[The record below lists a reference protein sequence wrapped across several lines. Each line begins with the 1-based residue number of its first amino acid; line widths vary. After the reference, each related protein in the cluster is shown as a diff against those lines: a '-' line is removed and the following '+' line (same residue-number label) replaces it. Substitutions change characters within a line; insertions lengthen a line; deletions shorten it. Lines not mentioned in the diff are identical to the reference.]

1 MASQKFTKVTLFFNC
16 KLLYGGENKIF
27 ASKSEMV
34 SKLTQ
39 ISDGKK
45 EINFINGR
53 TVPFSKE
60 FSMPF
65 KWEEFPTYRDNP
77 FNYPNYAVF
86 TDGTVNRTFGYFVTS
101 SNTKN
106 LPSDTVE
113 LFFKYDSFINNSDV
127 IKNLKNKP
135 VERYTM
141 DGWIKSG
148 TSVAYNNFT
157 SDEFKPDT
165 KISSIYA
172 ANYLKNILYKKD
184 NATPPVSKIYV
195 QFFVVY
201 LKYYL
206 DETAEIKFTVDSTL
220 LPTFSSIYPLKVV
233 YFPFCVFDSNG
244 RIYSDYDFLI
254 PVKNVGEREYQAMY
268 NGGERVKYLFLY
280 GKSNPIVNEF
290 FPSEGLKYLDSKS
303 VKKVLTV
310 EPFDISYFSD
320 NDGGKNLL
328 VPIDTG
334 IYSISSINNK
344 PYKYAGFFY
353 DDSKNTVL
361 LQELSQSSNYRM
373 SKTYIQNVEKTG
385 TEIEKI
391 LMSLGIMNIYPFKYS
406 IFKFQNTSIPLVP
419 RPSMTQ
425 SEDVSISRV
434 YGKENNISYLLKLTQ
449 NDFFDIPIE
458 ISAEETEPLPVSQNA
473 KELFLQANSNQI
485 QNGIL
490 YARQEQITKNIQNI
504 GNGVF
509 GGINAVSGAVLGNP
523 FGVTS
528 GVQGI
533 FNSTIG
539 IINEEMKIN
548 KLIDSNKSKLLD
560 LENTNS
566 KVSLNTT
573 NSISRLVKEY
583 LPRYETRVCADDY
596 IEETI
601 AYFYNKYGIKYGGYL
616 ENPFSQNHV
625 NFDFIKFNDFDIA
638 ELNIQPNDERDEVYK
653 ILIDGVRI
661 WHNTINFGEEN
672 KYNKPVS
679 FNSL

>member
-34 SKLTQ
+34 SKLTK

-86 TDGTVNRTFGYFVTS
+86 TDGTINRTFGYFVTS

-135 VERYTM
+135 IERYTM

-157 SDEFKPDT
+157 SDEFKPNT

-172 ANYLKNILYKKD
+172 VNNLKNIWYKKD
-184 NATPPVSKIYV
+184 DASTPISKMYV
-195 QFFVVY
+195 QFFVAY
-201 LKYYL
+201 LKYYV
-206 DETAEIKFTVDSTL
+206 DETAEIKFDSRDIVS
-220 LPTFSSIYPLKVV
+220 PTFSSIYPIKVV

-244 RIYSDYDFLI
+244 RIYSDYEFLI
-254 PVKNVGEREYQAMY
+254 PVKRVGSNYQPIY
-268 NGGERVKYLFLY
+268 NGDEKVKYLFLY
-280 GKSNPIVNEF
+280 GKGNALTNIY
-290 FPSEGLKYLDSKS
+290 FPSNGLKYLDSKC

-320 NDGGKNLL
+320 NDEGKNLL
-328 VPIDTG
+328 VPIDSN
-334 IYSISSINNK
+334 IYTITSINNE
-344 PYKYAGFFY
+344 PYKYTGFFY
-353 DDSKNTVL
+353 DDSKNNTL
-361 LQELSQSSNYRM
+361 YQEITTTAKYVM
-373 SKTYIQNVEKTG
+373 SKTYIQSVEQSG

-391 LMSLGIMNIYPFKYS
+391 LMSLGVMHVYPFSYS
-406 IFKFQNTSIPLVP
+406 IFKFQNTKIPLTP
-419 RPSMTQ
+419 RPSMTE
-425 SEDVSISRV
+425 SKDINLARI
-434 YGKENNISYLLKLTQ
+434 YGKENIINYLLRLTK
-449 NDFFDIPIE
+449 NDVSDMAIE
-458 ISAEETEPLPVSQNA
+458 ISAEDTEPLPISQNA

-490 YARQEQITKNIQNI
+490 YARQEQITKNIENI
-504 GNGVF
+504 GSGVF
-509 GGINAVSGAVLGNP
+509 SGINAVSGAVVGNP
-523 FGVTS
+523 FAVTS
-528 GVQGI
+528 GIQNI
-533 FNSTIG
+533 FNSTMG
-539 IINEEMKIN
+539 IINEEIKIN
-548 KLIDSNKSKLLD
+548 KLIDNNKAKLSD

-583 LPRYETRVCADDY
+583 LPRFENRICADEY
-596 IEETI
+596 IKETI
-601 AYFYNKYGIKYGGYL
+601 AYFYNKYGIKYAGYL
-616 ENPFSQNHV
+616 ENPFSPNHI
-625 NFDFIKFNDFDIA
+625 NFDFIKFSDFDIA

-653 ILIDGVRI
+653 MLIDGVRI
-661 WHNTINFGEEN
+661 WHNIINFGEEN

-679 FNSL
+679 FNTL